1 MHNIR
6 FEGAK
11 CFPRPKRYSS
21 WVDFEFEIEVELSDE
36 GEEEIEPEY
45 IQGEDL
51 VGDSD
56 TEAEELARAL
66 DDKKYDVRL
75 RDKLIADKKLAYSDV
90 ESYISNLS
98 DDTTI
103 ATTTDEVANKSSN
116 ESSEENN

>member
-1 MHNIR
+1 MR
-6 FEGAK
+6 
-11 CFPRPKRYSS
+11 
-21 WVDFEFEIEVELSDE
+21 
-36 GEEEIEPEY
+36 
-45 IQGEDL
+45 
-51 VGDSD
+51 
-56 TEAEELARAL
+56 LARAL

-116 ESSEENN
+116 ESSEDNS

>member
-1 MHNIR
+1 L
-6 FEGAK
+6 
-11 CFPRPKRYSS
+11 KRGK
-21 WVDFEFEIEVELSDE
+21 LMR
-36 GEEEIEPEY
+36 
-45 IQGEDL
+45 
-51 VGDSD
+51 
-56 TEAEELARAL
+56 LARAL